1 MIPKSKLYAYLQ
13 CVMRFSKLS
22 TRGSHTLLTLVVIF
36 GFQTTSTSIP
46 FQDVSS
52 LSLTRKDVYVSE
64 QTTRQSESHANTW
77 EYLTQS
83 GDTLEIIAARF
94 QVRLRDI
101 EIYPKLP
108 ADQLLDPGQIL
119 VIQRPGINS
128 PMAARLLPDSEV
140 VYSPSTADFN
150 TQDFVTSA
158 GGYLSSHQEY
168 MGSTGLTSAAEIIER
183 VAVENSIHPRLL
195 LALLEYQC
203 GCVTGILEEGLD
215 ANDLMGVPDPF
226 RKGLYR
232 QLGWTVNQLSLG
244 YYGWRQGLLQEL
256 VLMDGSAIPLPPDL
270 NAGSV
275 SIAYLFS
282 RITDREGWYRAMNSE
297 HGFIQLHKEL
307 FPALW
312 DAGIDEDELFKSGLN
327 QPAMILPFQ
336 LEREWSFTSGP
347 HQAWETEGALAA
359 LDFAPASERYGC
371 EPSAA
376 WVLAVADGLV
386 VRSEH
391 NALVLDLDGDGFE
404 GTGWAVLYMHLAD
417 FQRVEEGAFL
427 HRGDPVGHPSCE
439 GGPAD
444 GTHVH
449 LARKFNGEWIAAGGP
464 LPFVMSGWVAHAGYR
479 PYDGSLTRGDRVVLA
494 NSLSPAAAF
503 ISRTNEDILRDAK
516 ISRNLWWEE

>member
-1 MIPKSKLYAYLQ
+1 
-13 CVMRFSKLS
+13 
-22 TRGSHTLLTLVVIF
+22 
-36 GFQTTSTSIP
+36 
-46 FQDVSS
+46 
-52 LSLTRKDVYVSE
+52 
-64 QTTRQSESHANTW
+64 
-77 EYLTQS
+77 
-83 GDTLEIIAARF
+83 
-94 QVRLRDI
+94 
-101 EIYPKLP
+101 
-108 ADQLLDPGQIL
+108 
-119 VIQRPGINS
+119 
-128 PMAARLLPDSEV
+128 
-140 VYSPSTADFN
+140 
-150 TQDFVTSA
+150 
-158 GGYLSSHQEY
+158 
-168 MGSTGLTSAAEIIER
+168 MGS
-183 VAVENSIHPRLL
+183 
-195 LALLEYQC
+195 
-203 GCVTGILEEGLD
+203 D
-215 ANDLMGVPDPF
+215 
-226 RKGLYR
+226 
-232 QLGWTVNQLSLG
+232 
-244 YYGWRQGLLQEL
+244 QGF
-256 VLMDGSAIPLPPDL
+256 V
-270 NAGSV
+270 
-275 SIAYLFS
+275 
-282 RITDREGWYRAMNSE
+282 
-297 HGFIQLHKEL
+297 QLHKEL

-312 DAGIDEDELFKSGLN
+312 EAGIDEDELFTSGLN

-336 LEREWSFTSGP
+336 VEREWSFTSGP